1 MGMGLLCGSVCF
13 ISILFGLDRQTELIV
28 CDFVSCGILWF
39 RLYCYYVEVNELFRS
54 RTGLQTIDRYGKL
67 FRGLWGD
74 IQ

>member
-1 MGMGLLCGSVCF
+1 MGLQCGSVCF

-28 CDFVSCGILWF
+28 CDFVSCGNQWF
-39 RLYCYYVEVNELFRS
+39 RLYCYYVEVNEIFRS